1 MVNIL
6 VYGAGNVGLANA
18 LMLSSHHRVHI
29 YDVDKIRLSH
39 IQEND
44 FSILNEKNLD
54 KLPVDF
60 DNVFIWDWN
69 QSVDFEYII
78 IALPTNLDSRGKL
91 ETESIYQCISRLKK
105 AHQDAIYI
113 VKSTLPLGGS
123 AVLTELIGDF
133 LYIPEFLREGTTV
146 YDSFYPSRIV
156 IGGKQ
161 AYALKA
167 KVVFREC
174 SLNSP
179 EVMLT
184 SHKEAE
190 CIKLFSNTYL
200 SMRIAFFNELD
211 LYAMKENLN
220 SETIIRGIGLDERI
234 GLYYNNPSF
243 GFGGYCLPKDT
254 EDVINSIDSVLIK
267 QINHSNQFRM
277 NGIVEHIMDNG
288 CTRIGVYKLS
298 SKSGSSGVRNSSTIL
313 IINELIKR
321 GIEVR
326 VYDPDNSRIE
336 ALQYVET
343 IEQLFETSQM
353 VIANRIDQDVR
364 QYQDKIF
371 TRDLY
376 NRN

>member
-18 LMLSSHHRVHI
+18 LMLSSHHNVHI

-44 FSILNEKNLD
+44 FSILNEKDID
-54 KLPVDF
+54 KLPIVF

-69 QSVDFEYII
+69 QSIDFEFII
-78 IALPTNLDSRGKL
+78 IALPTNLNSRGKL
-91 ETESIYQCISRLKK
+91 ETESIYRCIGRLKK
-105 AHQDAIYI
+105 AYQDAIYI

-156 IGGKQ
+156 IGGNQ
-161 AYALKA
+161 DRALKA
-167 KVVFREC
+167 KAVFCEC
-174 SLNSP
+174 SLNNP

-220 SETIIRGIGLDERI
+220 SETIFRGIGLDERI

-277 NGIVEHIMDNG
+277 NGIVEHIMDKG
-288 CTRIGVYKLS
+288 CTKIGVYKLS
-298 SKSGSSGVRNSSTIL
+298 SKSGSNGVRNSSTIL
-313 IINELIKR
+313 IINELVKR

-326 VYDPDNSRIE
+326 VYDPNNSRIE
-336 ALQYVET
+336 ALHYVES

-353 VIANRIDQDVR
+353 VIANRIDHDVR

-371 TRDLY
+371 TRDLF